1 MDESSIRMLQNLLI
15 DAQGL
20 VENPQRYQIAACTT
34 PEQGYDS
41 VYRIDTRTGEL
52 ATLVYE
58 YNQLLPGWNYTNPRW
73 EIVIQAGASLA
84 PEVKL

>member
-1 MDESSIRMLQNLLI
+1 MDESIIRMLQNLLL

-41 VYRIDTRTGEL
+41 VYRIDTKTGEL

-58 YNQLLPGWNYTNPRW
+58 YNPLLPSCKYTNPRW
-73 EIVIQAGASLA
+73 KIVIQANAKLA
-84 PEVKL
+84 PEVKP